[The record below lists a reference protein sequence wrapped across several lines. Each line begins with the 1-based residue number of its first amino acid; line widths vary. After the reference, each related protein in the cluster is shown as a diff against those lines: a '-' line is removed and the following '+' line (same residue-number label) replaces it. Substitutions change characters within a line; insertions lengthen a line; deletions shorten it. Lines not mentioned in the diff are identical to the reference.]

1 VNLDSVPLWT
11 LFAIAVAIVMLS
23 IEAGYRLGSFAHRR
37 SDDEKESPVSNV
49 AGAVLGLVAFMLAF
63 AFGIVWDRYDDR
75 KALVREEAN
84 AIRTAYVRSDFLPEP
99 LDRIKARTL
108 LKSYLGAR
116 LQVAQAGTI
125 ESKAFQATLGEAA
138 RIQRNLWD
146 MAVANARKDM
156 NSDVAAL
163 YLESLNEVATV
174 HASRVA
180 IGVQSRVPTGI
191 WIGLTGLTVL
201 GMMILGYHA
210 GISASRRSMSTL
222 VLAASF
228 ATVIALIATLDRPG
242 GFIRVSQ
249 QPLADLQREIGAL
262 PSEDA
267 SPRPPPQR

>member
-1 VNLDSVPLWT
+1 VNLDAIPLWA
-11 LFAIAVAIVMLS
+11 LFAITVAIVMSS

-99 LDRIKARTL
+99 DRAEAREL
-108 LKSYLGAR
+108 LKRYLDAR
-116 LQVAQAGTI
+116 VLVAQAGTADSQQLKVAMNDAI
-125 ESKAFQATLGEAA
+125 
-138 RIQRNLWD
+138 RIQHRLWD

-163 YLESLNEVATV
+163 YIESLNEIAAV

-180 IGVQSRVPTGI
+180 VGVQARIPLGI
-191 WIGLTGLTVL
+191 WFGLSGLTVFA
-201 GMMILGYHA
+201 MVSIGYHT
-210 GISASRRSMSTL
+210 GIAASRRSMSTL

-228 ATVIALIATLDRPG
+228 AMVIALIATLDRPG

-249 QPLADLQREIGAL
+249 QPLTDLQADIATGR
-262 PSEDA
+262 
-267 SPRPPPQR
+267 